1 MENLE
6 KIKVA
11 AKIKPIHFK
20 NRKPVELIIGNDYY
34 VSFGM
39 NEASKCTLAAIEKD
53 PEKIIIEIPDRATAQ
68 RGYIDSDGKFFY
80 YTVSAHSLFPD
91 EIGRTP
97 EEAVI
102 NQVTS

>member
-1 MENLE
+1 MENLK
-6 KIKVA
+6 KIIVNA
-11 AKIKPIHFK
+11 EVKPIHFK
-20 NRKPVELIIGNDYY
+20 DRKPFELVIGNDYY

-39 NEASKCTLAAIEKD
+39 NEASKCTLTGFAQK
-53 PEKIIIEIPDRATAQ
+53 PEKIIIEVPDRATAE
-68 RGYIDSDGKFFY
+68 RGYIDKDGNFFY
-80 YTVSAHSLFPD
+80 YSISAHHLFPD